1 MNAAI
6 LTRDLVLTHTRALK
20 LPGIARVFESLA
32 RQARDAHWPHEDY
45 LQEVLSAEQASRH
58 ESVIRQRLREAHL
71 KKLITEE
78 DLTRHVRLGDE
89 VCRLLAGLARYLYK
103 SNFKDRGHYKASLN
117 DDDEPSRSIKGRRT

>member
-1 MNAAI
+1 A
-6 LTRDLVLTHTRALK
+6 
-20 LPGIARVFESLA
+20 G
-32 RQARDAHWPHEDY
+32 
-45 LQEVLSAEQASRH
+45 EVVA
-58 ESVIRQRLREAHL
+58 RLREAHL

-117 DDDEPSRSIKGRRT
+117 DDEPSRSIKGRRT